1 MTGFFCILILP
12 EEPQAFTAQFPL
24 NRELIE
30 MKLTQVKF
38 AELFSVTARK
48 VSEWEHGKSVPDAS
62 IQAKIR
68 NLQKEIANG

>member
-1 MTGFFCILILP
+1 MILP

-62 IQAKIR
+62 IQAQIR